1 MFGSE
6 AQGWRQD
13 PDVLDT
19 WFSSALWPHSTLGW
33 PERTADL
40 ARWYPTSVLMTGRDI
55 ITLWVAR
62 MVMMGMYNMGSPPLA
77 PGSAGVEPGQ
87 RPGLKEGGIPFA
99 HVAINPTI
107 LDGKGERMSKSKGNG
122 VDPVDI
128 IDTHGA
134 DALRFT
140 LTTMATETQDV
151 RMPVKKDSAGRNTSD
166 KFDLGR
172 NFCTKLWN
180 AAKFALSNIQSAGMV
195 ASATMIGSVG
205 NMVAE
210 ATMPLTDRWIVSRFN
225 RAVDDSNA
233 ALAAYRFDQ
242 YARACYDFFW
252 RDFCDWYVEAA
263 KPAMKD
269 PARSAQTAN
278 VLATVLDGA
287 LRLMHPMIPFITER
301 LWWQLNLVR
310 PDRGTPPSEKLVLA
324 QWPTG
329 GAIDSAAEEI
339 FGKLQEIIAAV
350 RNVRNEY
357 NIKKAVTVS
366 FAARGELAG
375 QIQSNRELIETLA
388 VCSINQIQ
396 ENLTAPKNA
405 ARASAAGIDVFI
417 ENVIDPDAE
426 KIRVAKQIESL
437 TQKITAMKARL
448 ANPAYADK
456 APPHLVQQ
464 TRDELAA
471 LEAELKKLTD

>member
-1 MFGSE
+1 MRECPCRCCARIAASASTTPKGKAQVVACPKCKKKLTRPFENAKGSDE
-6 AQGWRQD
+6 APLCRM
-13 PDVLDT
+13 
-19 WFSSALWPHSTLGW
+19 
-33 PERTADL
+33 
-40 ARWYPTSVLMTGRDI
+40 TS
-55 ITLWVAR
+55 
-62 MVMMGMYNMGSPPLA
+62 
-77 PGSAGVEPGQ
+77 
-87 RPGLKEGGIPFA
+87 K
-99 HVAINPTI
+99 
-107 LDGKGERMSKSKGNG
+107 
-122 VDPVDI
+122 
-128 IDTHGA
+128 
-134 DALRFT
+134 RFD
-140 LTTMATETQDV
+140 E
-151 RMPVKKDSAGRNTSD
+151 
-166 KFDLGR
+166 GR

-180 AAKFALSNIQSAGMV
+180 AGKFALGNIQSAGMV
-195 ASATMIGSVG
+195 ASATMSAPGS

-269 PARSAQTAN
+269 PARSAQTAS

-301 LWWQLNLVR
+301 LWWQLNLIR
-310 PDRGTPPSEKLVLA
+310 PERGTPPSEKLVLA
-324 QWPTG
+324 KWPAG
-329 GAIDSAAEEI
+329 GPIDSTTEEA

-357 NIKKAVTVS
+357 KINKSVTVS
-366 FAARGELAG
+366 FAASGELAG

-388 VCSINQIQ
+388 VCSINLIQ
-396 ENLTAPKNA
+396 ENLLAPKNS
-405 ARASAAGIDVFI
+405 ARASAAGIDVFV

-448 ANPAYADK
+448 ANPSYADK

-471 LEAELKKLTD
+471 LEAELKKLAE